1 MNTNLSIA
9 WSKVQVMLNR
19 FIALLPN
26 IALALFVFAGFL
38 VVSRIVKDLLQY
50 VVRDRIHTQNLK
62 VVLGRLVQGAVILV
76 GAFIA
81 LSIVM
86 PSLKADDLV
95 QLFGVSG
102 VAIGFAFRDILQ
114 NFLSGV
120 LILLT
125 QPFQIDDQIVYQ
137 DYEGTVEEIQTRATT
152 IRTYDNRRI
161 VIPNSELFTNSV
173 LVNTAFEKR
182 RLQYDIG
189 IHYDADIDQAS
200 QLILAAMQETEGV
213 LADPAPEVLVVD
225 LAPSTVNLRARWWMD
240 PPRRADVLEM
250 TSQILKAI
258 KNKLMAQG
266 IDLPYPTQQILMQD
280 QANLTHD
287 GHDMTSSPSNSKII
301 QTPT

>member
-9 WSKVQVMLNR
+9 WSKMQVMLNH

-26 IALALFVFAGFL
+26 IALALLVFFGFL
-38 VVSRIVKDLLQY
+38 IVARLVKDLLQY
-50 VVRDRIHTQNLK
+50 VLRNRLHTQNLK
-62 VVLGRLVQGAVILV
+62 VVLGRLVQGAVILI

-137 DYEGTVEEIQTRATT
+137 DYEGTVENIQTRATT

-161 VIPNSELFTNSV
+161 VIPNSELFTNSI

-189 IHYDADIDQAS
+189 IHYDEDIDQAS
-200 QLILAAMQETEGV
+200 QLILEAMQETEGV
-213 LADPAPEVLVVD
+213 LEDPSPEVIVVD

-240 PPRRADVLEM
+240 PPRRSDVLDV
-250 TSQILKAI
+250 TSKILKSI
-258 KNKLMAQG
+258 KNKLMVHG
-266 IDLPYPTQQILMQD
+266 VDMPYPTQQILMQTQPEQGQD
-280 QANLTHD
+280 RLLHPLEMAVPD
-287 GHDMTSSPSNSKII
+287 PSAK
-301 QTPT
+301 

>member
-1 MNTNLSIA
+1 
-9 WSKVQVMLNR
+9 MLNH

-26 IALALFVFAGFL
+26 IALALLVFTGFL
-38 VVSRIVKDLLQY
+38 VVARVVKDLLQY
-50 VVRDRIHTQNLK
+50 VVRDRLHTQNLK
-62 VVLGRLVQGAVILV
+62 VVLGRLVQGAVILI
-76 GAFIA
+76 GAFIS

-102 VAIGFAFRDILQ
+102 VAVGFAFRDILQ

-137 DYEGTVEEIQTRATT
+137 DYEGTVENIQTRATT

-182 RLQYDIG
+182 RLQYDLG
-189 IHYDADIDQAS
+189 IHYDEDIDQAS
-200 QLILAAMQETEGV
+200 QLILEAMEEIEGV
-213 LADPAPEVLVVD
+213 LKDPPPEVIVVD

-240 PPRRADVLEM
+240 PPRRSDVLEM
-250 TSQILKAI
+250 TSKILKAI
-258 KNKLMAQG
+258 KNKLMAHN
-266 IDLPYPTQQILMQD
+266 IDMPYPTQQILMQAPAGQD
-280 QANLTHD
+280 NDSLLQ
-287 GHDMTSSPSNSKII
+287 PSGATVPTDPSEKQII
-301 QTPT
+301 KTRI